1 MAAGTAL
8 SLAARSVCPKES
20 SRLLDRYGTAHW
32 KAVCPPGG
40 SPTHAAGW
48 IVYSSILEST
58 PSADGQIHPAALKE
72 SVQPK
77 QTLRLRVVAVTHGMH
92 KAHVLAHH
100 RAEKLPKRGSGRS
113 ASSAASG
120 LGFNSAR
127 TTGVVVRCPYCA
139 LKSANGLPVSARL
152 FTLQSRKRFNKTR
165 TIRDYVERPH
175 QGSILEPLPYRCLRY
190 RFVLRLL
197 GDEALESVQDA
208 QVNLR

>member
-20 SRLLDRYGTAHW
+20 SRLLDRYETAHW
-32 KAVCPPGG
+32 KAVWPPGG

-58 PSADGQIHPAALKE
+58 PSADRPALKE

-100 RAEKLPKRGSGRS
+100 RAEKT
-113 ASSAASG
+113 A
-120 LGFNSAR
+120 
-127 TTGVVVRCPYCA
+127 
-139 LKSANGLPVSARL
+139 
-152 FTLQSRKRFNKTR
+152 
-165 TIRDYVERPH
+165 E
-175 QGSILEPLPYRCLRY
+175 
-190 RFVLRLL
+190 
-197 GDEALESVQDA
+197 
-208 QVNLR
+208 